1 MGQCL
6 TELLVYKLYSMLLW
20 FSTSC
25 AVGFEGR
32 NWHRLSSVLGHWS
45 PGGVLHVLHQ
55 GRFAAICAMNLA
67 GNTCNDDDDDGAG
80 MSPVTT
86 PQACLQLI
94 SNDISG
100 NDASP

>member
-1 MGQCL
+1 
-6 TELLVYKLYSMLLW
+6 
-20 FSTSC
+20 
-25 AVGFEGR
+25 
-32 NWHRLSSVLGHWS
+32 
-45 PGGVLHVLHQ
+45 
-55 GRFAAICAMNLA
+55 MNLA

-100 NDASP
+100 NDLWE

>member
-25 AVGFEGR
+25 AVGFQGR

-45 PGGVLHVLHQ
+45 PGGVLLVLHQ
-55 GRFAAICAMNLA
+55 GQFAAICAMNLA
-67 GNTCNDDDDDGAG
+67 GNTCDDDDEDGVQ
-80 MSPVTT
+80 SRV
-86 PQACLQLI
+86 
-94 SNDISG
+94 
-100 NDASP
+100 